1 MFVRAGKKPL
11 IGITCN
17 WRLQEAEALVLME
30 ETYGQ
35 SVSQVGGVPVLIAP
49 NTDPLALAELLDGLI
64 VPGGADIDPRY
75 YGEEPHAETQIVS
88 LPRFEQEWRLV
99 EAFEARRKPVLG
111 ICYGCQLLN
120 VWRGGSLY
128 QHLPDLPNVQPI
140 HRRTSC
146 EESHPRHFVH
156 LAPSAKL
163 YQILGTEQ
171 TEVVSAHH
179 QAVRDVGTSLR
190 IVATAPDGVV
200 EAIED
205 PEMPFFI
212 GVQWHPE
219 RDPNAPTTRALFR
232 AFVRACLGE

>member
-1 MFVRAGKKPL
+1 M
-11 IGITCN
+11 
-17 WRLQEAEALVLME
+17 ME
-30 ETYGQ
+30 DTYGR

-49 NTDPLALAELLDGLI
+49 NTDPLALVERLDGLI
-64 VPGGADIDPRY
+64 VPGGADIDPRHF
-75 YGEEPHAETQIVS
+75 GEEPHPQTRIVS

-140 HRRTSC
+140 HQRTRR

-156 LAPSAKL
+156 LDSSAKL

-179 QAVRDVGTSLR
+179 QAIRDTGKNLR
-190 IVATAPDGVV
+190 VVAKAPDGVV

-205 PEMPFFI
+205 PDLPFFI

-219 RDPNAPTTRALFR
+219 RDPDAPATRALFK